1 MIVLPDNGTTDSI
14 ATSTT
19 PVLEVDVSSTSAEVS
34 AVTTKIDINNNN
46 YVLSSGGIY
55 DPNYTGTTPDWLRS
69 AIDNSVINST
79 TGFNG
84 KVSDLSNFIAS
95 LRDGVN
101 TSVLR
106 IDEEL
111 AQQNALVTTVKSEL
125 DSNTAAIYTALDT
138 KVTPDE
144 ASAIATTLIASEF
157 GGGTASAWFLENIST
172 YANELSASAVSITNL
187 IAVYD
192 DLEVRQTISEGV
204 FAGNYNLWDGVS
216 PPELGDYKIVDGVKY
231 VYSTGFNGPLGDG
244 WIVSPDDV
252 AGWASGASN
261 FVTDP
266 TTGAITGW
274 SYAVSEDGESEF
286 IISADKFK
294 VANITAGQVSEPVFE
309 VDTNGEITM
318 TGKVTINGMP
328 ENITKHAGDFASEA
342 ELLAWLAAN
351 TWFVPAP
358 GDTYR
363 NTTTGLVY
371 IWDGVSAFV
380 ATRTDTDYLSIIFK
394 RSKTPPLTPSGGDY
408 DNPVPVGWSDGIPAT
423 DPAKDAQDPVWWT
436 AFKFNS
442 GVDYVANPPVWGTP
456 VIAADTEVTDYMYN
470 DSTAQPINPTY
481 TGDLTSV
488 STADAANGWYN
499 NANITAKWAAFR
511 SKSEGSWSLWSV
523 YQIKGEDG
531 APGLPGTP
539 GAPGSRG
546 TSVLTY
552 NGVSSAFDS
561 VTASGLFS
569 GGPIA
574 GDQVIWATSYAGGTR
589 IYKFNGTTWGDDT
602 ALYIDGSVIITG
614 TLGVDRI
621 SSGVANLSATQSF
634 TLGANLSGVVQAKTT
649 SGSVNGAISGE
660 SYGGPSNPPT
670 IAASNHSTGHAL
682 YGYSW
687 GGTGVY
693 GFSGTGYAGDFNG
706 KVKVRGDLEIGTTGG
721 SSAVYVNGNLVNLA
735 DNAAVTSFNTRTGAV
750 TLSSADVTGALGFT
764 PANSSGNITTSNI
777 SSQSV
782 NYANSAGSASN
793 AVNAGYATTAGS
805 ASTANTAYAY
815 GSTDLSISGTM
826 SATAGYSGGPYAG
839 SYVSTSGTV
848 YASGSI
854 TTATGFWVGGTQVA
868 FTGGHIGFTHESLI
882 EGDVIYDSDIHII
895 DINQT
900 YGKLTATTTAYDTRV
915 VGVVSK
921 EYVTDYQSILDMI
934 SLDRDQNILPEY
946 VDFIDFI
953 ITNGYRLYRTNSIGE
968 GLVNV
973 CSENG
978 NISAGD
984 FICSS
989 NTLGKAMKQ
998 DDGILHNYTVG
1009 KARESVDWSAEP
1021 STTKMIACT
1030 YHCG

>member
-1 MIVLPDNGTTDSI
+1 MYVKFNFTNTRLSGKSGTIKANGVGSY
-14 ATSTT
+14 ALV
-19 PVLEVDVSSTSAEVS
+19 PVGSVASFESRFNELYAPISTS
-34 AVTTKIDINNNN
+34 
-46 YVLSSGGIY
+46 LS
-55 DPNYTGTTPDWLRS
+55 T
-69 AIDNSVINST
+69 
-79 TGFNG
+79 
-84 KVSDLSNFIAS
+84 
-95 LRDGVN
+95 
-101 TSVLR
+101 
-106 IDEEL
+106 
-111 AQQNALVTTVKSEL
+111 
-125 DSNTAAIYTALDT
+125 
-138 KVTPDE
+138 
-144 ASAIATTLIASEF
+144 
-157 GGGTASAWFLENIST
+157 NIST
-172 YANELSASAVSITNL
+172 IVS
-187 IAVYD
+187 D
-192 DLEVRQTISEGV
+192 
-204 FAGNYNLWDGVS
+204 
-216 PPELGDYKIVDGVKY
+216 VDGLETTLLGRINNLETNWLSKTELNSATYGNMISGIVENYGSFATESALGQYYGLTLETDINGNTYASGFKMGAL
-231 VYSTGFNGPLGDG
+231 VDPSTGDADTYFRIMADKFIVGGDLGDG
-244 WIVSPDDV
+244 NFSSPLDI
-252 AGWASGASN
+252 SGEPIPA
-261 FVTDP
+261 FVIDQ
-266 TTGAITGW
+266 
-274 SYAVSEDGESEF
+274 SDGGVPE
-286 IISADKFK
+286 IIF
-294 VANITAGQVSEPVFE
+294 N
-309 VDTNGEITM
+309 
-318 TGKVTINGMP
+318 GKVTINGMP
-328 ENITKHAGDFASEA
+328 ENMTKHAGDFASEA
-342 ELLAWLAAN
+342 ELLVWLAAN
-351 TWFVPAP
+351 PWFVPAP

-371 IWDGVSAFV
+371 IWDGVSAF
-380 ATRTDTDYLSIIFK
+380 TTTKSETDFLSIVFK
-394 RSKTPPLTPSGGDY
+394 RSSSQPATPSGGDY
-408 DNPVPVGWSDGIPAT
+408 DNPVPIGWSDGIPT
-423 DPAKDAQDPVWWT
+423 IDPAKDAQDPVWWT

-442 GVDYVANPPVWGTP
+442 GVDYVTNPPAWGIP
-456 VIAADTEVTDYMYN
+456 VIASDTEVTDYMYN
-470 DSTAQPINPTY
+470 DSATQPTNPTY

-488 STADAANGWYN
+488 STADAANGWRN
-499 NANITAKWAAFR
+499 TPEELINDAKWAAFR

-589 IYKFNGTTWGDDT
+589 IYKFNDTTWGDDT